1 MKMKAEILVHFD
13 ANSYREIV
21 NFEDEMGSLIR
32 LIGEQYNVNWHDIA
46 IKERRDKKDGSKP
59 DIRNMKYR
67 N

>member
-32 LIGEQYNVNWHDIA
+32 LIGEQYACCLVYLSTNHLP
-46 IKERRDKKDGSKP
+46 SC
-59 DIRNMKYR
+59 NMISH
-67 N
+67 